1 MGLRV
6 GAGAKDLTGPGTG
19 MTLAS
24 LQEAAQT
31 PVSNRPI
38 QMAVPNRAP
47 ASNKPDPFQA
57 AQQKPDPFELSGA
70 SQGGA
75 AQGGATPAPHPNGP
89 PPESFGEKALALG
102 KEMVATGAKTAA
114 DVSGLTIAAKAT
126 EFGLKHAEA
135 GGAIVGDMAG
145 GAMGGPPG
153 AVFGGGVGAAL
164 GQKLE
169 RFVKGEPQPTGMDS
183 LKTAGMMA
191 AMGAAGNYAL
201 SPLVKM
207 GAGKIAGMGQAVY
220 DATSPAI
227 ESASQTVRSSAKDLL
242 NYVGDKFPVFKH
254 EMMAGTPGEASAEGE
269 LSSLSKTGSVDQ
281 KQQLWSV
288 MKQRADAI
296 FHNLS
301 VLHDILPKPANPVA
315 EDITS
320 FVPNWIERH
329 GQQVGMYKQQ
339 ISDLVG
345 DQKADVTGFLDGI
358 GAHLRK
364 NLVIDENGQMLKS
377 ASGDQKFLANFYT
390 DMMKLTKQPPPA
402 TQGFDSAWD
411 LVSQQEW
418 KGAVAET
425 PVSTVDFQE
434 AKNATSRSI
443 SMDDFNTLMRR
454 VQKETVEQGGE
465 MLPMISKDMTNRY
478 YGMMANLA
486 KKAGRSDVAEGL
498 MKANEEYSSLIDFA
512 GDTSRQIKNNPSA
525 AVSVMVNAKNPN
537 NTAMMMR
544 MLSPDQQKTLGRAF
558 VSDAVQGAFDSST
571 KTINA
576 GDVLKQVS
584 SVKDANLRLLF
595 GGETKNVVGGL
606 QKLALLQKTNLSY
619 GAQEKLLNDVAGAA
633 SKSGLFKK
641 ILQNASDWF
650 GGKPEISDVLGSP
663 EFADKVYRME
673 SGFKSAAQK
682 RFQAIGNKV
691 AGAAPIAAKTPIAAG
706 GAVGSILDEQKA
718 RRQTLSDFGK

>member
-6 GAGAKDLTGPGTG
+6 GAGASDLTGPGSG
-19 MTLAS
+19 MTMAS
-24 LQEAAQT
+24 LMQAAQT
-31 PVSNRPI
+31 PVSKAPI
-38 QMAVPNRAP
+38 KTVTPNRAP
-47 ASNKPDPFQA
+47 ASDKPDPFQA
-57 AQQKPDPFELSGA
+57 AQSKPDPFELSGA

-89 PPESFGEKALALG
+89 PDESFGEKAMALG
-102 KEMVATGAKTAA
+102 KATVK
-114 DVSGLTIAAKAT
+114 SGLELAAIQIGGPIGPTVLRHGEAAGAIAGDAVGAYV
-126 EFGLKHAEA
+126 GGP
-135 GGAIVGDMAG
+135 GGAIVGG
-145 GAMGGPPG
+145 G
-153 AVFGGGVGAAL
+153 FGAAL

-169 RFVKGEPQPTGMDS
+169 RFVKDEPQPTGMDS
-183 LKTAGMMA
+183 LKTAGTMA
-191 AMGAAGNYAL
+191 ALGAAGNYVL

-227 ESASQTVRSSAKDLL
+227 ESASQTVRNSAKDLL

-254 EMMAGTPGEASAEGE
+254 EMIAGTPGAASAEGE
-269 LSSLSKTGSVDQ
+269 LSSLSKNGTVDQ

-296 FHNLS
+296 FHNLT
-301 VLHDILPKPANPVA
+301 VLHDILPKPANPVQ
-315 EDITS
+315 EDITN

-339 ISDLVG
+339 ISDLIG
-345 DQKADVTGFLDGI
+345 DQKADVSGFLDGI

-364 NLVIDENGQMLKS
+364 NLVIDENGNLLKS
-377 ASGDQKFLANFYT
+377 ASGDQKFLYNFYT

-402 TQGFDSAWD
+402 KSGFDSAWD
-411 LVSQQEW
+411 LISQQEW

-434 AKNATSRSI
+434 ATKASPRSI
-443 SMDDFNTLMRR
+443 SLDDFNTLMRR

-478 YGMMANLA
+478 YGMMANMA
-486 KKAGRSDVAEGL
+486 QKAGRSDVAAGL
-498 MKANEEYSSLIDFA
+498 MKANQEYSSLIDFA
-512 GDTSRQIKNNPSA
+512 GDLTRQIQKNPSA
-525 AVSVMVNAKNPN
+525 AVSTMVNAKNPS

-544 MLSPDQQKTLGRAF
+544 MLSPDQQKTLSRAF
-558 VSDAVQGAFDSST
+558 ISDAVQGAFDRGTS
-571 KTINA
+571 TINA
-576 GDVLKQVS
+576 GDVLKQVT
-584 SVKDANLRLLF
+584 SVGDANLRILF

-606 QKLALLQKTNLSY
+606 QRLAALQKTNLSY
-619 GAQEKLLNDVAGAA
+619 GAQEKLLNDVAEQA
-633 SKSGLFKK
+633 SKSSLFKK
-641 ILQNASDWF
+641 VLQNASDWF
-650 GGKPEISDVLGSP
+650 GGKPEVADVLGSP

-682 RFQAIGNKV
+682 RFQAIGDKV
-691 AGAAPIAAKTPIAAG
+691 GGTAPIAAKAPLAVGSG
-706 GAVGSILDEQKA
+706 GASILDEQKA
-718 RRQTLSDFGK
+718 RRQMLNDMAK